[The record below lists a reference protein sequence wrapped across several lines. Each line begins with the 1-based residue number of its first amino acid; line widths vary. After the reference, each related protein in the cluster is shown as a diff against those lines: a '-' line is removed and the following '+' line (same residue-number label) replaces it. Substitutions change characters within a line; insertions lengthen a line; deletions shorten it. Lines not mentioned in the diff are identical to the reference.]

1 MENATFDKSELYKWW
16 DILRDK
22 DQLTEIRLIS
32 NDGKTAS
39 GIFDNVE
46 NIARAIEPY
55 TKDWNIFYT
64 INRLPDDVRGLPQ
77 YNRIIVRPKQTCND
91 NTFIA
96 RDYICIDLDS
106 VRLSGTNATEEQ
118 IGYTKQTA
126 NKIYKYLIESG
137 FYAPVV
143 VFSGSGV
150 HLYIKCA
157 MVNNEQNRDL
167 VKRFLKSLSMMFSDE
182 HTECD
187 CAVFNCGR
195 IMRLPSTFSRK
206 GNTLDPQRPQRM
218 CYIVKAPEEVQ
229 VNHIEYIKKIAD
241 LYPDEPERPSR
252 YNNYSTERF
261 DLEKFIEKHGID
273 VTGKSQVAD
282 GTRYYLDHCCFN
294 PDHRGKDAII
304 FQHNNGAVAYHCFHQ
319 SCCDKT
325 WRDVR
330 LMYEPDCYD
339 KVFTN
344 RFNERLSRRPKETF
358 TLEEET
364 AEKGKKWLCMG
375 DIKDVSLE
383 DMLTIKTGI
392 EAIDKKIV
400 GLFAGELTVFSGL
413 SGAGKTSFLNLLAL
427 NAVEQG
433 YKVGLWSGE
442 MQDFRFRGWLM
453 QIAAGKSYTAKKIG
467 YDNLYYTPKKYA
479 DLISQWLNDS
489 LYLYNNKYG
498 NNWQQLFA
506 DIQELVEREKVKLI
520 VLDNLA
526 ALSIDDYDGDNNT
539 KQKQFI
545 QDVKDYAKQT
555 NIHVVVVAHPRKE
568 NFFLR
573 KESVSGTADLINLA
587 DNLLLIHRVS
597 KDFEKRASE
606 FFGADKTK
614 EFMDYNAVIEVS
626 KCRQMGVT
634 DFLAGVYYEPE
645 SRRLKNSI
653 AENKIYGWCN
663 AMEESE
669 RKDLVAVTEG
679 DGVQSDFGYIEPV
692 EPNAAF
698 LSGAGSELDLSY
710 NGEDSP
716 F

>member
-1 MENATFDKSELYKWW
+1 MNEATIRQWYDVF
-16 DILRDK
+16 K
-22 DQLTEIRLIS
+22 D
-32 NDGKTAS
+32 
-39 GIFDNVE
+39 
-46 NIARAIEPY
+46 
-55 TKDWNIFYT
+55 
-64 INRLPDDVRGLPQ
+64 
-77 YNRIIVRPKQTCND
+77 
-91 NTFIA
+91 
-96 RDYICIDLDS
+96 
-106 VRLSGTNATEEQ
+106 
-118 IGYTKQTA
+118 
-126 NKIYKYLIESG
+126 
-137 FYAPVV
+137 
-143 VFSGSGV
+143 
-150 HLYIKCA
+150 
-157 MVNNEQNRDL
+157 NRDL
-167 VKRFLKSLSMMFSDE
+167 VEIRILDPKTRKTYSGYFTDIETLLSAIRPYNEAGIYFTLNIINDACYSREQRDRISTRPKSTTSDNDIIARKWCMIDVDVEKPSDTNSSDE
-182 HTECD
+182 EKELAKPVVNEIYKFLRGESFETPVICDSSNGFHLCYKQNMLATPENAETMKKFLQVLDMYFSTEKVKID
-187 CAVFNCGR
+187 VSTWNNSR
-195 IMRLPSTFSRK
+195 ICKLYGTISRK
-206 GNTLDPQRPQRM
+206 GSDTPERPQR
-218 CYIVKAPEEVQ
+218 ES
-229 VNHIEYIKKIAD
+229 KI
-241 LYPDEPERPSR
+241 LKVPDEIKATPKEYFEKVASYYPEPVHKDRS
-252 YNNYSTERF
+252 NNYGANPF
-261 DLEKFIEKHGID
+261 DLDEFIAKYDIKVAKVVETAAFTKYVLANCPFDSSHSAPDSAVFKMKDGRF
-273 VTGKSQVAD
+273 GFKCLHSSHSQYTFKDFRLHFDPNAYD
-282 GTRYYLDHCCFN
+282 QKDYGEYRMKRDMYRQHKRMFN
-294 PDHRGKDAII
+294 I
-304 FQHNNGAVAYHCFHQ
+304 
-319 SCCDKT
+319 
-325 WRDVR
+325 
-330 LMYEPDCYD
+330 
-339 KVFTN
+339 
-344 RFNERLSRRPKETF
+344 
-358 TLEEET
+358 EEET
-364 AEKGKKWLCMG
+364 VEKGKKWLCMG

-392 EAIDKKIV
+392 EAIDKKII

-479 DLISQWLNDS
+479 DLICQWLDES

-498 NNWQQLFA
+498 ANWSALFA

-526 ALSIDDYDGDNNT
+526 ALSIDDYDGDNNS

-653 AENKIYGWCN
+653 AENRIYGWCN

-669 RKDLVAVTEG
+669 RKDLAVNG
-679 DGVQSDFGYIEPV
+679 DGNAQSGDFVYIEPV
-692 EPNAAF
+692 EPNTAF
-698 LSGAGSELDLSY
+698 LGGVGGELDLDY
-710 NGEDSP
+710 HGEDSP